1 MESWVSRY
9 AGGVLRRGGEKAAEM
24 RRKIE
29 MRLGDAADVLARTI
43 NMFYVPFIQVV
54 KAIAWMFMSVNKK
67 VWAAERKAR
76 RIVGREY
83 ALKVLELAVKPGED
97 PPQTNMPDGAGTH
110 VLKPNG
116 HPWYYDTAFSGGVG
130 GKANTRIGNQT
141 ATWQGSNII
150 AGPKGLTPGE
160 EIFVPYTHGSSYILT
175 ADDIDDRR
183 EHWYYV
189 AKDRKITSGV
199 PTPRTSSTPAPPR
212 SGLGGEREGGNHHA
226 GARVFQHV
234 AGVSAPT

>member
-1 MESWVSRY
+1 
-9 AGGVLRRGGEKAAEM
+9 
-24 RRKIE
+24 
-29 MRLGDAADVLARTI
+29 
-43 NMFYVPFIQVV
+43 
-54 KAIAWMFMSVNKK
+54 
-67 VWAAERKAR
+67 
-76 RIVGREY
+76 
-83 ALKVLELAVKPGED
+83 
-97 PPQTNMPDGAGTH
+97 MPDGNGTH

-116 HPWYYDTAFSGGVG
+116 HPWYYDTALSGGVG

-150 AGPKGLTPGE
+150 AGPKGLIPGE

-189 AKDRKITSGV
+189 AKDRKTTIGV
-199 PTPRTSSTPAPPR
+199 PTPRISSTPAPPR
-212 SGLGGEREGGNHHA
+212 GGEGGNHHA

>member
-1 MESWVSRY
+1 MRPGTSGNTNTSSTTGTKTGSAGQVKKWIGSRVTNY
-9 AGGVLRRGGEKAAEM
+9 M
-24 RRKIE
+24 
-29 MRLGDAADVLARTI
+29 LGT
-43 NMFYVPFIQVV
+43 
-54 KAIAWMFMSVNKK
+54 
-67 VWAAERKAR
+67 
-76 RIVGREY
+76 
-83 ALKVLELAVKPGED
+83 
-97 PPQTNMPDGAGTH
+97 PPKEICLTGQATH

-116 HPWYYDTAFSGGVG
+116 HPWYYDTALSGGVG

-150 AGPKGLTPGE
+150 AGPKGLMPGE

-189 AKDRKITSGV
+189 AKDRKITIGV
-199 PTPRTSSTPAPPR
+199 PTPRISSTPAPPR
-212 SGLGGEREGGNHHA
+212 GGEGGNHHA